1 MMNSLILSAFI
12 AATPLTPNAALVAT
26 EVIRAGDLVTPDNVQ
41 PEAGDLSEDDK
52 AMFGKQVRRTV
63 YVGKAITP
71 SNTHAPFLVKR
82 NQAVTVKYV
91 SGGLEITLS
100 GRAMESAAVGD
111 PVTIMN
117 TSSRELINGTVTSEG
132 WVLAQ

>member
-1 MMNSLILSAFI
+1 MNSLIISAVL
-12 AATPLTPNAALVAT
+12 AATPFTPSSALIAT
-26 EVIRAGDLVTPDNVQ
+26 EVIRAGDLVTHDNARS
-41 PEAGDLSEDDK
+41 EDGDLSEDDK

-63 YVGKAITP
+63 YVGKAVTA
-71 SNTHAPFLVKR
+71 SNTHAPYLVKR
-82 NQAVTVKYV
+82 NQAVTVKYL

-100 GRAMESAAVGD
+100 GRAMESAAAGD
-111 PVTIMN
+111 SVTIMN

>member
-1 MMNSLILSAFI
+1 MNSLILSAILAASPI
-12 AATPLTPNAALVAT
+12 APSSSLIAT
-26 EVIRAGDLVTPDNVQ
+26 EVIRAGDLITRDNARAEDGEV
-41 PEAGDLSEDDK
+41 SEDDK

-63 YVGKAITP
+63 YVGKPIKAA
-71 SNTHAPFLVKR
+71 NTHAPYLVKR
-82 NQAVTVKYV
+82 NQAVTVKYL

-100 GRAMESAAVGD
+100 GRAMESAAEGD
-111 PVTIMN
+111 SVTIMN